1 MSPPS
6 RWCYAGGMDLSE
18 WRNPSPGNLD
28 DLLPAVSEND
38 PEAVIHAAAKS
49 APDWAARPLEDR
61 LALLAL
67 CRAAIDSS
75 REDLA
80 GLVSR
85 ETGKPLREARLE
97 LGAVIAKFDFTFE
110 DARRE
115 IADRVVAD
123 GPHPAIVRHVPRGV
137 ASVIAPFNF
146 PIHLGHGAAL
156 AYLAAGNTVVFK
168 PSPLA
173 ANVGAAY
180 AGIMASVLPEGVFG
194 LVQGGARAGR
204 AVAADPRVRAVCFT
218 GSIPAGRALATDLAA
233 DYSKSLALELGG
245 KNSAVVWRDAD
256 VPGAAAAVADGMCL
270 TAGQRCNATSRVL
283 VHEDV
288 ADQFLAALT
297 EGLRAFQPGDPLD
310 AGTLLGPLISAA
322 AVERYREMADLRC
335 GEWVVSPGLVPT
347 LPSGQRGHYVRP
359 AVFLTRET
367 GALDASPLA
376 TQEAFVPLLVVEKLH
391 SECDLPVRHNAWDF
405 GLTASVFTQD
415 TALFE
420 RCTQS
425 FRVGNLYRNLP
436 TTFSPSTLPFGGWGR
451 SGNGR
456 PGGRGFVR
464 FAVDEQAVQW
474 KD

>member
-1 MSPPS
+1 MSPTH
-6 RWCYAGGMDLSE
+6 RRCYVRGMDPSE

-38 PEAVIHAAAKS
+38 PETVIHAAAEA
-49 APDWAARPLEDR
+49 APDWAARPLEER
-61 LALLAL
+61 ITLLAS
-67 CRAAIDSS
+67 CRTAIEAC

-80 GLVSR
+80 GLISR

-97 LGAVIAKFDFTFE
+97 LGAVLAKFDFTFE

-115 IADRVVAD
+115 IADRIVDD
-123 GPHPAIVRHVPRGV
+123 GPHPALVRHVPRGV

-180 AGIMASVLPEGVFG
+180 AGIMASTLPEGVFG

-204 AVAADPRVRAVCFT
+204 AVAGDPRVRAVCFT

-245 KNSAVVWRDAD
+245 KNSAVVWCDAD
-256 VPGAAAAVADGMCL
+256 IPGAAAAVADGMCL

-288 ADQFLAALT
+288 ADEFLAALT
-297 EGLRAFQPGDPLD
+297 GSLRAYQPGNPLD
-310 AGTLLGPLISAA
+310 ADTVLGPLISAA
-322 AVERYREMADLRC
+322 AVERYMEMAALRC
-335 GEWVVSPGLVPT
+335 GEWVVPSGVVPALPG
-347 LPSGQRGHYVRP
+347 GQRGHYVRP
-359 AVFLTRET
+359 AVLLAMET
-367 GALDASPLA
+367 AVLDASPLA
-376 TQEAFVPLLVVEKLH
+376 TQEAFVPLLVVEKLRG
-391 SECDLPVRHNAWDF
+391 ERDLSARHNAWDF

-415 TALFE
+415 SAFFE
-420 RCTQS
+420 RCARS